1 MQHLFYHNFSGEID
15 PKNVAFP
22 EVMRQAITLHPVKE
36 VESIFE
42 IHTEKLRFKHLQLR
56 SSLPSRHESKGN
68 SFQTWD
74 YIDHLFHYSSA
85 NSNPKR
91 GLNVHWRKSLSL
103 NHIEIMMNVKKESR
117 GKSVD
122 LKGLNYGYFRVN
134 QLRGVD
140 YILDMYLVYRKHQG
154 KKYSSTVH
162 KHVHASQS
170 FSRLEMKKIESRDPE
185 AMVNIVVPL
194 SGRLNTFR
202 KFLENFRSLYSIDSH
217 ITLAVI
223 MFPETE
229 ETQEAKSYLVEMMR
243 EKYPVRLA
251 QLAGTFSRAA
261 ALQRYLLLFCFLIN
275 SN

>member
-15 PKNVAFP
+15 PKNVEFA
-22 EVMRQAITLHPVKE
+22 EVMRKAITLHPVKR

-42 IHTEKLRFKHLQLR
+42 IHAEKLGLKHLQLR
-56 SSLPSRHESKGN
+56 SSLPSRHKSKSN
-68 SFQTWD
+68 SLQTWD
-74 YIDHLFHYSSA
+74 HIDRRFHYSSA
-85 NSNPKR
+85 NSNPKS
-91 GLNVHWRKSLSL
+91 GLNIHWKKSLSL
-103 NHIEIMMNVKKESR
+103 NYIEIMMNMNKKSKSR

-140 YILDMYLVYRKHQG
+140 YILNMYLVYRRHRG
-154 KKYSSTVH
+154 KKYSSTVQ

-170 FSRLEMKKIESRDPE
+170 FSRVQIKKIESTNPKRV
-185 AMVNIVVPL
+185 VNIVVPL

-202 KFLENFRSLYSIDSH
+202 KFLENFRSLYSIDSQ

-223 MFPETE
+223 MFPEVE
-229 ETQEAKSYLVEMMR
+229 ETQEAKSCLVEMMR

-261 ALQRYLLLFCFLIN
+261 ALQR
-275 SN
+275 